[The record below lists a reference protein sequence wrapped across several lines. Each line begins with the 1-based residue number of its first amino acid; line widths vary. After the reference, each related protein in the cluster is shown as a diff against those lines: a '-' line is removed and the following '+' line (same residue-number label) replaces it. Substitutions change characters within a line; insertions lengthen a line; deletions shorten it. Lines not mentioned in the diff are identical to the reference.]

1 MQWKCHDTTRKP
13 GSKRLRQLPQ
23 LLAAIS
29 LLACTGC
36 NGIPGAS
43 LSSWW
48 RNGLKVGP
56 DYQQPAAPVAPQWI
70 DTDDKRISNGYP
82 AVADWWSQFN
92 DPILNELVQ
101 SAYRQNL
108 TLREAGMRVL
118 QVRAQRGV
126 AIGNIFPQGQSLNGT
141 YSRSQ
146 LSGNLANNLS
156 TVVPDFSRDFDD
168 WDVSGNLVWELD
180 FWGRFRRSIEAA
192 EAELDASVENYD
204 DVLTTLVA
212 EVAATYVNIRT
223 IQQRLQY
230 ATQNV
235 KLQQGSLHIAE
246 VRYRNGAVTEV
257 DVAQA
262 KLVLERTEALV
273 PQFEAALRK
282 QNNQLCFL
290 LGMPTADL
298 LPYLRDASIPM
309 APPTVALGIPAEL
322 LRRRPDVRRAEREV
336 AVQSALIGVA
346 VSDLFPNISIN
357 GSIGYQSQ
365 RLDRL
370 FVPSSNVGV
379 IAPTINWD
387 VLNYGRLKNNV
398 RVEQAKMQE
407 KALAYQNTVL
417 RANREAEDGVTDYL
431 NSHNAAIHLR
441 DSVTAAQRAAE
452 LLLIQYKQG
461 AIGYN
466 RVFTVQDI
474 LVEQQ
479 DSYAEAQGNIALSLI
494 AIYRALGGGW
504 QIRFGAGSDAPVA
517 AEPIEAGPVELVPP
531 ADVEITPLP
540 PAGPVLKPQASTP
553 VSPSPTHV
561 AS

>member
-1 MQWKCHDTTRKP
+1 MRRKCHDAARHP
-13 GSKRLRQLPQ
+13 RSRPLAQ
-23 LLAAIS
+23 LLAA
-29 LLACTGC
+29 LLLLTCTGC
-36 NGIPGAS
+36 SSIPGAS
-43 LSSWW
+43 IASWW

-56 DYQQPAAPVAPQWI
+56 EYQQPAAPVAPQWI
-70 DTDDKRISNGYP
+70 DTGDQRISNGYP

-92 DPILNELVQ
+92 DPVLNELVQ

-118 QVRAQRGV
+118 QVRAQRGIAV
-126 AIGNIFPQGQSLNGT
+126 GSIFPQGQSINGS
-141 YSRSQ
+141 YSRNQ
-146 LSGNLANNLS
+146 LSGSIANDLS
-156 TVVPDFSRDFDD
+156 GILPDFSRSFDD
-168 WDVSGNLVWELD
+168 WSLSGNLVWELD

-192 EAELDASVENYD
+192 EADLDASVENYD

-212 EVAATYVNIRT
+212 EVATTYVNIRT

-230 ATQNV
+230 ANNNV
-235 KLQQGSLHIAE
+235 KLQKGSLHIAD
-246 VRYRNGAVTEV
+246 VRFQNGAVTEV

-273 PQFEAALRK
+273 PQFEAALRQ

-298 LPYLRDASIPM
+298 LPYLGLAPIPT
-309 APPTVALGIPAEL
+309 APAEIALGIPAEL

-336 AVQSALIGVA
+336 AAQTALIGVA
-346 VSDLFPNISIN
+346 VSDLFPNITLN

-365 RLDRL
+365 QLDRL
-370 FVPSSNVGV
+370 FIPASNVGV

-398 RVEQAKMQE
+398 RVQQAKTQE
-407 KALAYQNTVL
+407 KAIAYQNTVL
-417 RANREAEDGVTDYL
+417 RANREVEDGVTDYL
-431 NSHNAAIHLR
+431 NTHNAAIHLR
-441 DSVTAAQRAAE
+441 ESVAAAERASE
-452 LLLIQYKQG
+452 LLLVQYKQG

-474 LVEQQ
+474 MVQQQ
-479 DSYAEAQGNIALSLI
+479 DAYAQALGDIALSLI
-494 AIYRALGGGW
+494 VVYRGLGGGW
-504 QIRFGAGSDAPVA
+504 QIRFGAGSNAPLA
-517 AEPIEAGPVELVPP
+517 AEPIEPGPVEVVPP
-531 ADVEITPLP
+531 VPGGNAPVAP
-540 PAGPVLKPQASTP
+540 PPQGPALQPQANVRAYP
-553 VSPSPTHV
+553 NPNGA